1 MVDIERFYSEWVA
14 RCAEQD
20 RKGRFISSLYYILVF
35 FAFVYLV
42 LGIVSYIVGLC

>member
-20 RKGRFISSLYYILVF
+20 RKDRFTNFLYYVLVF
-35 FAFVYLV
+35 FALVFLV
-42 LGIVSYIVGLC
+42 LGIVSDIVELC